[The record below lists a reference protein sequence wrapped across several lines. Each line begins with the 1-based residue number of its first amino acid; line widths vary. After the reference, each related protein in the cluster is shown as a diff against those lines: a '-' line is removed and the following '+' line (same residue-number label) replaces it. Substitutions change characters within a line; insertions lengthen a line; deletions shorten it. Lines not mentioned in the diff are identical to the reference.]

1 MTELQTADIV
11 IVGGGLTAQIMA
23 RALAHSGY
31 EITCVTRPAPLASP
45 AHSETRE
52 RDTRTTTI
60 HAAGQRMLEALG
72 IWALCTPKA
81 EPITHIYVGADNV
94 DHDWPLKFTSGTGT
108 SSANMAGTNSFGDK
122 AAISANPMAYTVD
135 NQALIDALATHKAA
149 KDITT
154 IEADITSIDFSSE
167 TPKLQLQTGT
177 ILSCDLVIGCD
188 GAGSFTRQEAGLKMW
203 PRTTNQKAIV
213 TRIRAEHHHKQAA
226 YQRFLPEGPL
236 AFMPLKDN
244 MLALVWSLS
253 EARADALLAAD
264 DADFEAALNR
274 DFGPEL
280 GHLSLSQTDDNIR
293 QIWPLRPTIIPQLT
307 AKGLVLAG
315 DAAHAL
321 HPLAGMGFNLALAD
335 MAVLADILH
344 DSYHRGLPA
353 GHAAN
358 LSYYTHRRR
367 PEILAMSA
375 VTEGLN
381 RLFSYNA
388 LGHNHYGAAHLSRL
402 AILGM
407 RLIGKSRLNTQ
418 ISKLAMGGILSSA
431 KLLDGILPDKHQPK

>member
-11 IVGGGLTAQIMA
+11 IVGGGLTAQIMS
-23 RALAHSGY
+23 RALAYSGY
-31 EITCVTRPAPLASP
+31 EITCVTRPAHLASP
-45 AHSETRE
+45 AHEEKRE
-52 RDTRTTTI
+52 KDSRTTTI
-60 HAAGQRMLEALG
+60 HAAGQHMLEALG

-81 EPITHIYVGADNV
+81 EPITHIYVGADDV
-94 DHDWPLKFTSGTGT
+94 DLDWPLKFTSGR
-108 SSANMAGTNSFGDK
+108 GTNTSDNQ
-122 AAISANPMAYTVD
+122 SALSASPMAYTVD

-149 KDITT
+149 RDITT
-154 IEADITSIDFSSE
+154 IEADITSIDFRSE
-167 TPKLQLQTGT
+167 TPKLQLQTGAT
-177 ILSCDLVIGCD
+177 LSCDLVIGCD

-213 TRIRAEHHHKQAA
+213 TRIKAEHHHKQAA

-236 AFMPLKDN
+236 AFMPLQDN

-280 GHLSLSQTDDNIR
+280 GYLSLSKTDDNIR

-335 MAVLADILH
+335 MAVLADILQ

-358 LSYYTHRRR
+358 LSYYAHRRR

-388 LGHNHYGAAHLSRL
+388 LGGNHYGAAHLSKL

-418 ISKLAMGGILSSA
+418 ISKLAMGGILSPA
-431 KLLDGILPDKHQPK
+431 QLLDGILPDGRQPK